1 MKTLYWNLDVTQHPG
16 SGILVNLFIHRHQL
30 HFMSTLDQIE
40 SLFTK
45 AGDLAET
52 KAELWK
58 LKTVNKV
65 SETVASIISK
75 IAIVALLALA
85 VIIIS
90 LGLAYWIGYMLK
102 NVYYGFFIVGGFYV
116 LLGIL
121 IHVFRRQII
130 KRPISNI
137 IIDRLIK

>member
-1 MKTLYWNLDVTQHPG
+1 
-16 SGILVNLFIHRHQL
+16 
-30 HFMSTLDQIE
+30 MSTIEQIE
-40 SLFTK
+40 ALMSK

-75 IAIVALLALA
+75 IAIVVLIALAL
-85 VIIIS
+85 IIFS
-90 LGLAYWIGYMLK
+90 LGAAYWIGYMLK
-102 NVYYGFFIVGGFYV
+102 NIYYGFFIVGGFYV

-121 IHVFRRQII
+121 IHVFRKQLI
-130 KRPISNI
+130 KRPIANI